1 MARKPK
7 AEPVAYAYIPLFQIP
22 IYNGKVL
29 LCVTREEWAGVALMY
44 EGDPDTEGCKGLAI
58 RYLNSEGRTY
68 VIGVFDGA
76 ADTFLHELDHTTFHI
91 LGDVGIPLEDGGANE
106 AHTYLLSW
114 LFRETFPVFQAA
126 TAKQPKLRS

>member
-1 MARKPK
+1 MTRKPK
-7 AEPVAYAYIPLFQIP
+7 TSPVQWLEIPAFPIP
-22 IYNGKVL
+22 IYAGKVL
-29 LCVTREEWAGVALMY
+29 LCVTRDEWSSVAVAY
-44 EGDPDTEGCKGLAI
+44 DGDPETDGCKGLAI
-58 RYLNSEGRTY
+58 RYLNEEGRTY
-68 VIGVFDGA
+68 TIGVFDGA

-126 TAKQPKLRS
+126 VAKQPKLR